1 MRADRGAAVIAPAAI
16 ACMCQGAAVWHT
28 EHVQLAKGNTVELDA
43 FLLVT
48 GAWLLIISL
57 ALLVL
62 RAVISEPLGSEQDE
76 SDDQVSGHVPS
87 E

>member
-1 MRADRGAAVIAPAAI
+1 M
-16 ACMCQGAAVWHT
+16 
-28 EHVQLAKGNTVELDA
+28 ELGGL
-43 FLLVT
+43 LLVA
-48 GAWLLIISL
+48 GAWLLIVAM

-76 SDDQVSGHVPS
+76 SDDEVSGHVPS